1 MRLSLKC
8 TAARRRD
15 EISFGSVSQS
25 VCPYEH
31 FENAE
36 VRPRPKSKKLLKSI
50 HPRDHGRRGA
60 RDGRTDLLPVFPV
73 VNSHRASKQF
83 ILIARAPSSVPAR
96 VRVVASSTETR
107 ARARISNHSRTNSN
121 FQTAHL
127 LGSPST
133 LGASSRRSTDLPAR
147 SRERHKK
154 IPAVSPVVRF
164 YVSRRRVARS
174 FAGSVVRAEGAEG
187 EEETHPNSKFTS
199 VASVVAFVVVVA
211 PTFVAGCFSR
221 CFPRV
226 GDFFPRGG
234 ARFVVGFP
242 RRAGIASACDDDD
255 DARAGPTARARAV
268 CWFGRRVFFFLYG
281 LTVRVPFVWNVYFFR
296 FTGRDSS
303 KWTKGRGSGG
313 RAGRAGPKSN
323 RHSLV
328 DG

>member
-8 TAARRRD
+8 TAARHATKFH
-15 EISFGSVSQS
+15 SGQSVSL
-25 VCPYEH
+25 PIRTLRKRRGTT
-31 FENAE
+31 A
-36 VRPRPKSKKLLKSI
+36 PKIQKLLKSI

-154 IPAVSPVVRF
+154 IPAVSPMVRF

-174 FAGSVVRAEGAEG
+174 FAGSVVRRGAEG
-187 EEETHPNSKFTS
+187 EEETHPNSKFPVAS

-255 DARAGPTARARAV
+255 ARADGREPAV
-268 CWFGRRVFFFLYG
+268 CWFGRRVFFLYG

>member
-1 MRLSLKC
+1 M
-8 TAARRRD
+8 
-15 EISFGSVSQS
+15 
-25 VCPYEH
+25 
-31 FENAE
+31 
-36 VRPRPKSKKLLKSI
+36 
-50 HPRDHGRRGA
+50 
-60 RDGRTDLLPVFPV
+60 
-73 VNSHRASKQF
+73 
-83 ILIARAPSSVPAR
+83 
-96 VRVVASSTETR
+96 
-107 ARARISNHSRTNSN
+107 
-121 FQTAHL
+121 
-127 LGSPST
+127 
-133 LGASSRRSTDLPAR
+133 
-147 SRERHKK
+147 
-154 IPAVSPVVRF
+154 VRF

-174 FAGSVVRAEGAEG
+174 VVRRGAEG

-255 DARAGPTARARAV
+255 ARAGGREPAAV
-268 CWFGRRVFFFLYG
+268 CWFGRRVFFLYG

-303 KWTKGRGSGG
+303 KWTKGRGSGR

>member
-8 TAARRRD
+8 TAARHATKFH
-15 EISFGSVSQS
+15 SGQSVSL
-25 VCPYEH
+25 PIRTLRKGRGTT
-31 FENAE
+31 A
-36 VRPRPKSKKLLKSI
+36 PKIQKLLKSI

-83 ILIARAPSSVPAR
+83 ILIARAPSSVPVR

-154 IPAVSPVVRF
+154 IPAVSPMVRF

-174 FAGSVVRAEGAEG
+174 FARCRSPGRRGRRRNAPELKVSRRIRRIRRRIRRRRRADVRRRLFLALF
-187 EEETHPNSKFTS
+187 P
-199 VASVVAFVVVVA
+199 
-211 PTFVAGCFSR
+211 SR
-221 CFPRV
+221 R
-226 GDFFPRGG
+226 GFFP
-234 ARFVVGFP
+234 AR
-242 RRAGIASACDDDD
+242 RRAFRRRFPAS
-255 DARAGPTARARAV
+255 
-268 CWFGRRVFFFLYG
+268 RRHR
-281 LTVRVPFVWNVYFFR
+281 VRV
-296 FTGRDSS
+296 
-303 KWTKGRGSGG
+303 
-313 RAGRAGPKSN
+313 
-323 RHSLV
+323 
-328 DG
+328 